1 MRRSLRDLCA
11 ADSIDGAETR
21 LESSRRTVGFRAT
34 GSTAPRPRARR
45 RRPTFAGPAIS
56 AMVDKR
62 HHQGIRHVADAQAGG
77 ESMHRKALA
86 NRLIGIILV
95 LLGLFSAGA
104 MAETI
109 RITNGEWPPFTS
121 ERLAHKG
128 PLSRIVTEAFALEG
142 ITVEYGHF
150 PWKRAYDYAKT
161 GKWDGSVGWAPTPKH
176 LHDFHMSTP
185 VITVDKGLFHLK
197 NIPFDWK
204 SIDDLRGWRV
214 GGTAGY
220 AYGDEWDRA
229 VREGKFKVDE
239 VTTDEQNI
247 RKLLLRRVDVVA
259 MEVDVANHLIRTL
272 LTPEEAATIMQ
283 HPKLVM
289 QTPICLALS
298 RQSARSPEL
307 LKRFNRGLQRLTE
320 NGAYERHIQELHT
333 GAKP

>member
-1 MRRSLRDLCA
+1 
-11 ADSIDGAETR
+11 
-21 LESSRRTVGFRAT
+21 
-34 GSTAPRPRARR
+34 
-45 RRPTFAGPAIS
+45 
-56 AMVDKR
+56 
-62 HHQGIRHVADAQAGG
+62 
-77 ESMHRKALA
+77 MHRKALA
-86 NRLIGIILV
+86 NRLIGIALV
-95 LLGLFSAGA
+95 LLGPFSAGA

-121 ERLAHKG
+121 ERLANKG
-128 PLSRIVTEAFALEG
+128 PLSRIVAEAFALEG
-142 ITVEYGHF
+142 ITVEYGYF
-150 PWKRAYDYAKT
+150 PWKRAYDYART

-176 LHDFHMSTP
+176 LQDFHMSAP

-204 SIDDLRGWRV
+204 SIDDLKGWRV

-220 AYGDEWDRA
+220 AYGDEWDKA
-229 VREGKFKVDE
+229 VREGKLKVDE
-239 VTTDEQNI
+239 VTSDEQNI

-272 LTPEEAATIMQ
+272 LTPEEAAAITK

-307 LKRFNRGLQRLTE
+307 LERFNRGLQRLTE
-320 NGAYERHIQELHT
+320 SGAYERHIQELHT

>member
-1 MRRSLRDLCA
+1 MRLSLRDFCA
-11 ADSIDGAETR
+11 ADSIDGTEAR
-21 LESSRRTVGFRAT
+21 LASSRRTAGFGLTGAT
-34 GSTAPRPRARR
+34 EQPPRARR
-45 RRPTFAGPAIS
+45 RRPTFADRRFLLWWINVTTKASGMLQTRRPG
-56 AMVDKR
+56 K
-62 HHQGIRHVADAQAGG
+62 

-86 NRLIGIILV
+86 NRLIGIVLV
-95 LLGLFSAGA
+95 LLGQFSAGA

-121 ERLAHKG
+121 EHLAHKG

-142 ITVEYGHF
+142 ITVEYGYF
-150 PWKRAYDYAKT
+150 PWKRAYDYART

-176 LHDFHMSTP
+176 LQDFHMSTP

-197 NIPFDWK
+197 NIPFDWN
-204 SIDDLRGWRV
+204 SIDDLKGWRV

-229 VREGKFKVDE
+229 IREGKFKVDE

-259 MEVDVANHLIRTL
+259 MEVDVANHLLRTL
-272 LTPEEAATIMQ
+272 LTPEEAATITQ

-289 QTPICLALS
+289 QTPISLALS
-298 RQSARSPEL
+298 RQSARNPEL

-320 NGAYERHIQELHT
+320 NGAYERYVQELHT